1 MSLAA
6 SHLEVVPAKEASLAI
21 DKETKYAA
29 MMSGSQISYREVVST
44 SYSNT
49 QASFNCNPPSP
60 SICVD
65 RNVLYKQPVTL
76 TFQGTSAP
84 GARLLQ
90 SGFDAFR
97 AMPLH
102 SIMNNLQLQIN
113 NSKLTVEASEIIHEM
128 QRMHSNEDDSEEF
141 SLSPSLSDQSQEYAD
156 LAAPPTNRNPLAQ
169 YGEKFGL
176 PCRGGFPYTA
186 INNPV
191 DGTTATVS
199 ADLCEALQI
208 SPLLFAGY
216 SGKGLFRVQNMQVQ
230 INFDADLARLWSHS
244 AGSGSTITSITVELG
259 QPSLLLKFI
268 TPPATMSLPTSVGYD
283 YRDVEVYTT
292 ELGSDLAP
300 GAQAD
305 LVSNNIQ
312 LNVVPSHLLIFAKER
327 RGNRSYTTTDSWLPP
342 QSLSMSWAN
351 QNGIFSGADQRE
363 LYKISKDN
371 GLRMSFTEWSAGST
385 YFESGSSST
394 EIRGVGG
401 FMAVSFGK
409 DIPMQDVS
417 TATGVPGSFNLQV
430 RMRVENRN
438 QSRSISPALY
448 IVPVYAGLLTIE
460 NNQTIVQ
467 SAVLSQQDVLN
478 AAREA
483 ESGSYVDMADAS
495 SGGSFW
501 ADVSRNLSKALPY
514 VKKAR
519 QVGQAVTG
527 AIPTPQAQAAKAVLD
542 VAEAVGLGKK
552 GGTVIGGQSMSR
564 RELAKLLQ

>member
-6 SHLEVVPAKEASLAI
+6 SHLEIVPAKEANLAI
-21 DKETKYAA
+21 DKETKYAS

-65 RNVLYKQPVTL
+65 RTVLYKQPVTL

-90 SGFDAFR
+90 SGYDAFR
-97 AMPLH
+97 SMPLH

-113 NSKLTVEASEIIHEM
+113 NSKLTVEASEVIHEM
-128 QRMHSNEDDSEEF
+128 MRMHSHEDDSEEF
-141 SLSPSLSDQSQEYAD
+141 SLSPSLPDQSQEYAE
-156 LAAPPTNRNPLAQ
+156 LVNTNRNCLAQ
-169 YGEKFGL
+169 FGEKFGL
-176 PCRGGFPYTA
+176 PARGGFAYTA
-186 INNPV
+186 ITNPV
-191 DGTTATVS
+191 DGVQATVS

-216 SGKGLFRVQNMQVQ
+216 RGKGLFRVQNMQVQ
-230 INFDADLARLWSHS
+230 INFDADLARLWSHA

-259 QPSLLLKFI
+259 QPSLLFKYI

-292 ELGSDLAP
+292 ELGSALAP

-312 LNVVPSHLLIFAKER
+312 LNVVPDHLLIYAKER
-327 RGNRSYTTTDSWLPP
+327 RGDRTFNSTDAWLPP
-342 QSLSMSWAN
+342 QSLSLSWAN

-371 GLRMSFTEWSAGST
+371 GVRMSFTEWSAGST
-385 YFESGSSST
+385 YFESGASST
-394 EIRGVGG
+394 EVRGTGG
-401 FMAVSFGK
+401 FMAVKMGK
-409 DIPMQDVS
+409 DVPIQDPSV
-417 TATGVPGSFNLQV
+417 ATGVPGSYNLQV

-467 SAVLSQQDVLN
+467 NAVLSQQDVLD
-478 AAREA
+478 AAKEA
-483 ESGSYVDMADAS
+483 EESAYVDMADAS

-514 VKKAR
+514 VRKAR
-519 QVGQAVTG
+519 KVGQAVTG
-527 AIPTPQAQAAKAVLD
+527 AIPTPQAQAAKQVLD
-542 VAEAVGLGKK
+542 VAEAVGLG
-552 GGTVIGGQSMSR
+552 GTVIGGKSMSR